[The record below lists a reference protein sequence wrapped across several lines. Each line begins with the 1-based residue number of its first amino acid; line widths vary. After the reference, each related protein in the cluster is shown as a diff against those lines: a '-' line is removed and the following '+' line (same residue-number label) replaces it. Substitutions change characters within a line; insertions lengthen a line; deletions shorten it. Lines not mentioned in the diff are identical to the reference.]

1 MVMIADFL
9 TGDQEL
15 SQEFCVWRLTSP
27 GHSVKLFI
35 GKRRTHSRNG
45 FMFSLKRA
53 STLASSGT
61 GDAGFPMLPEMLTL
75 DAKTP

>member
-9 TGDQEL
+9 TGDQDL

-27 GHSVKLFI
+27 GHSAKLLI

-45 FMFSLKRA
+45 FMSSLLSLRKKEE
-53 STLASSGT
+53 SQEDLAVAPT
-61 GDAGFPMLPEMLTL
+61 
-75 DAKTP
+75 TPLK